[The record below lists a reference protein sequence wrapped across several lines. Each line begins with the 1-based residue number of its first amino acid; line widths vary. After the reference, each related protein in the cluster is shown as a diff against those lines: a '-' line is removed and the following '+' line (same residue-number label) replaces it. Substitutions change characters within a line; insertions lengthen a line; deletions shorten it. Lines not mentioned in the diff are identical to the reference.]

1 MEDQKLNPGFIKIR
15 GAKMHNL
22 KNIDL
27 DIPKNKL
34 IVITGLSGSG
44 KSSLAFDTLYAE
56 GQRRYIESLS
66 SYARQFL
73 GKLNKP
79 LVDSIEG
86 ISPAIAI
93 EQKVNNSNPR
103 STVGTSSEI
112 YDYLKLLFAR
122 IGRTYSPVSNL
133 EVKKDSINSVLK
145 KIKEFNEGDKFLLMS
160 QKKINKLSESQQSLN
175 LIKEQGF
182 ARIKINNEIKR
193 IEELDSLNKKEFYLV
208 IDRSVYKNDN
218 DYLNRLSD
226 SIELAFY
233 EGKGKITV
241 ENLELKKEFNFNNNF
256 EKDNIKFNEPTQHL
270 FSFNNPLGACSK
282 CGGYGDIVG
291 IDPELVVP
299 NTGLSIYENAIA
311 PWRGEKL
318 KKYKNDLIKNASNF
332 KISNSQTIL
341 QTHKRSKEGSLGRK

>member
-1 MEDQKLNPGFIKIR
+1 MKNQKLNPGFINIR

-79 LVDSIEG
+79 LVDSITG

-122 IGRTYSPVSNL
+122 IGKTYSPISNS
-133 EVKKDSINSVLK
+133 EVKKDSIKSVINTIK
-145 KIKEFNEGDKFLLMS
+145 KFKIGDKFIVMS
-160 QKKINKLSESQQSLN
+160 HKKINKLSESKLSIN

-182 ARIKINNEIKR
+182 ARIKINNKIKR
-193 IEELDSLNKKEFYLV
+193 IEELESLDNK
-208 IDRSVYKNDN
+208 
-218 DYLNRLSD
+218 
-226 SIELAFY
+226 
-233 EGKGKITV
+233 
-241 ENLELKKEFNFNNNF
+241 NF
-256 EKDNIKFNEPTQHL
+256 
-270 FSFNNPLGACSK
+270 
-282 CGGYGDIVG
+282 
-291 IDPELVVP
+291 
-299 NTGLSIYENAIA
+299 
-311 PWRGEKL
+311 
-318 KKYKNDLIKNASNF
+318 
-332 KISNSQTIL
+332 
-341 QTHKRSKEGSLGRK
+341 

>member
-1 MEDQKLNPGFIKIR
+1 
-15 GAKMHNL
+15 MHNL

-122 IGRTYSPVSNL
+122 IGRTYSPVSDL
-133 EVKKDSINSVLK
+133 EVKKDSINSVLN
-145 KIKEFNEGDKFLLMS
+145 KIKEFSEGDKFLLMS

-193 IEELDSLNKKEFYLV
+193 IEELDGLNKKDFY
-208 IDRSVYKNDN
+208 RH
-218 DYLNRLSD
+218 
-226 SIELAFY
+226 IER
-233 EGKGKITV
+233 
-241 ENLELKKEFNFNNNF
+241 LKKIIEI
-256 EKDNIKFNEPTQHL
+256 EK
-270 FSFNNPLGACSK
+270 
-282 CGGYGDIVG
+282 
-291 IDPELVVP
+291 
-299 NTGLSIYENAIA
+299 
-311 PWRGEKL
+311 
-318 KKYKNDLIKNASNF
+318 
-332 KISNSQTIL
+332 
-341 QTHKRSKEGSLGRK
+341 